1 MKIAG
6 KELGLTIM
14 IDSQQYVVVC
24 TKNSIL
30 NPGNCIYVTPRDLYG
45 NADNGDYIHLY
56 MTCIKKHVVKLCY
69 TQKGKKELITYQS
82 VKKDNLIEIE

>member
-30 NPGNCIYVTPRDLYG
+30 NPGNCIYVTPRDLYE

-56 MTCIKKHVVKLCY
+56 MTCIKSMLLSCVILKR
-69 TQKGKKELITYQS
+69 
-82 VKKDNLIEIE
+82 VKKN